1 VVSRLRKYQ
10 ERFGDRFKPA
20 PRLVE
25 LAEKQGRFHD
35 R

>member
-1 VVSRLRKYQ
+1 VVARLRKHQ
-10 ERFGDRFKPA
+10 DRFGDRFKPA

-25 LAEKQGRFHD
+25 LAEKQGRFHG